1 MNIRYLSVSEIL
13 ILYRKVILQS
23 GGMPGIRDPGL
34 LESSISQPR
43 MTYDGHDLY
52 PNLFEKA
59 AILCFALVKNHPFID
74 GNKRIGHAAMETF
87 LVLNGFELN
96 SPLDEQENAILKLA
110 GGELSKEKFIDWVK
124 NNLIEIKL

>member
-1 MNIRYLSVSEIL
+1 
-13 ILYRKVILQS
+13 
-23 GGMPGIRDPGL
+23 
-34 LESSISQPR
+34 